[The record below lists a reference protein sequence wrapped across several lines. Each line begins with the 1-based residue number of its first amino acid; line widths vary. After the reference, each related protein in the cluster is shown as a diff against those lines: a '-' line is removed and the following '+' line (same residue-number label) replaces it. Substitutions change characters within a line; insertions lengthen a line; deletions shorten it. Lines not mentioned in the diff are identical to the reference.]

1 MKKIGLFL
9 STIMILIVFFCTNSL
24 NAFAAANPN
33 VKIGLYFKSTAQSQI
48 DISSNKGIAFIGFDS
63 ASNNDYTVYNSSSE
77 ETITVRK
84 DGFFTVSGSKYTAVG
99 EGANPTIP
107 QSGPY
112 HIQVEKNYGTYNDA
126 LAIVQSYTKK
136 GIAAYPVYTDSG
148 WNVWTGFYISK
159 ADAEKAIADIKAK
172 LGEYSYTVIEK
183 NDTRIYGVNSVG
195 EVKFMYASAKNLLR
209 GKSLSDQSPNPIN
222 IGSSAKPNSYRGQVE
237 FFRKTDSDMTIINVL
252 PMEEYI
258 YGVVPNEMQAS
269 SNVEALKAQAIA
281 ARTYSYKT
289 INKHASYGFNLC
301 TTTDCHVYKG
311 YSSESPITN
320 KAVDDTKDMVVTY
333 NGGLAETLYFSSSGG
348 KTESAVNVWGT
359 DFPYLRSVEDKYE
372 SGYSYKYNWSVT
384 YTVAELS
391 EKLKSY
397 GVGTVTSMEITKC
410 SEAGR
415 PIEIVVK
422 GTLKP
427 EGVVIAKDRCRT
439 FLGLDSQGYTI
450 NGTSGS
456 NTANTSFYI
465 KNKETTKQINQI
477 KVKTASG
484 ETKLLSSGKV
494 MVVGA
499 NGIKNA
505 SESSPEVGP
514 KVSPTSYTFV
524 GKGWGHAVGMSQE
537 GAKGYADAG
546 YTYDQILTHYYT
558 GTKIELK
565 K

>member
-1 MKKIGLFL
+1 MKKICLFF
-9 STIMILIVFFCTNSL
+9 SAILIFMLFFCTNISNTYAL
-24 NAFAAANPN
+24 ANPA
-33 VKIGLYFKSTAQSQI
+33 VKIGLYFKTTSQSQI
-48 DISSNKGIAFIGFDS
+48 DISSNKGVSFISFDS
-63 ASNNDYTVYNSSSE
+63 VTNKDYTLYNSSQE
-77 ETITVRK
+77 EVITVRK

-99 EGANPTIP
+99 DGANPTLP
-107 QSGPY
+107 TVGPY

-126 LAIVQSYTKK
+126 LTIVQDYTKK
-136 GIAAYPVYTDSG
+136 GVTSYPVYTDSG

-159 ADAEKAIADIKAK
+159 TDADKAIAEVKAK
-172 LGEYSYTVIEK
+172 LGQLSYTIIEK

-195 EVKFMYASAKNLLR
+195 EVKFMFASTKNLLR
-209 GKSLSDQSPNPIN
+209 GKSLSDEKPNPIK
-222 IGSSAKPNSYRGQVE
+222 IGNTQPNSYRGQVE

-252 PMEEYI
+252 PLEEYI

-289 INKHASYGFNLC
+289 INKHAAYGFNLC
-301 TTTDCHVYKG
+301 SSTCCHVYKG
-311 YSSESPITN
+311 YASESPITN
-320 KAVDDTKDMVVTY
+320 KVVDDTKDMVLTY

-348 KTESAVNVWGT
+348 KTEAAVNVWGT

-391 EKLKSY
+391 ERLKSY
-397 GVGTVTSMEITKC
+397 GVGTVTSMEITKV

-415 PIEIVVK
+415 PIEIVIK

-427 EGVVIAKDRCRT
+427 EGVIISKDRCRT
-439 FLGLDSQGYTI
+439 FLGLDSQWYTI
-450 NGTSGS
+450 NGTSG

-465 KNKETTKQINQI
+465 KNKDTTKQINQI

-484 ETKLLSSGKV
+484 ETKILSSGKV
-494 MVVGA
+494 TIVGA
-499 NGIKNA
+499 NGVKNN
-505 SESSPEVGP
+505 SEPSQKSN
-514 KVSPTSYTFV
+514 PTSYTFV

-537 GAKGYADAG
+537 GAKGYANAG
-546 YTYDQILTHYYT
+546 YTYEQILAHYYM